1 LAIDQDEKS
10 RVGDD
15 SSGGEP
21 KLIISEEDVE
31 ARSSPR
37 KDFIAAAVIAVF
49 AVFAMALA
57 TRLPNPG
64 GPFTH
69 PGLLPFL
76 TGITLLAM
84 AVGLG
89 LSAMRDGG
97 AKALFKE
104 RAHDAPA
111 IFGHDV
117 GRRTVLLVAIIGL
130 YVLLA
135 DLVTFDLRYPTQF
148 FVVHFSSYEAVSI
161 AILTIVLRI
170 FWRAPLWRCLLVS
183 VVFVIALASVFRHGF
198 HILLPGAD

>member
-1 LAIDQDEKS
+1 MDQDENS
-10 RVGDD
+10 RVGDE
-15 SSGGEP
+15 SSGGGP
-21 KLIISEEDVE
+21 TPIISEEE
-31 ARSSPR
+31 GETRSSPR
-37 KDFIAAAVIAVF
+37 KDLLAAGCIAALAVF
-49 AVFAMALA
+49 AIVLA

-84 AVGLG
+84 AAGLG
-89 LSAMRDGG
+89 LSAVRDGG
-97 AKALFKE
+97 AKALFQ
-104 RAHDAPA
+104 RSADGAPG
-111 IFGHDV
+111 IFGHED
-117 GRRTVLLVAIIGL
+117 GRRTLLLVAIIGL
-130 YVLLA
+130 YVLLT

-148 FVVHFSSYEAVSI
+148 FVVHFSSYEAISI
-161 AILTIVLRI
+161 AILTTVLRI